1 MELLTDANTPH
12 AFKVGE
18 IFVLKGLGESNVDF
32 ILFTLQYWAEKK
44 VSTYAY
50 LHIRVGICSIGICTQ
65 NCYLEQI
72 VRKNLKK
79 GPRRRK
85 RKLALCQHYLA
96 INSSMSFSCLN

>member
-18 IFVLKGLGESNVDF
+18 IFVLEGLGESNVDF

-44 VSTYAY
+44 VSTYANTDG
-50 LHIRVGICSIGICTQ
+50 REGICTQ

-72 VRKNLKK
+72 IRKN
-79 GPRRRK
+79 
-85 RKLALCQHYLA
+85 
-96 INSSMSFSCLN
+96 